1 MKSWQ
6 AGDNFL
12 KQAGLIYENELI
24 KKGYNII
31 AGVDEVGRGCIAG
44 GVFAGAAIL
53 PQGLQINGVYDSK
66 ALSEKKRNSLADEIK
81 ARAVCYSIKYIDN
94 LYIDEQG
101 IVKATYEAM
110 RLAVLSLFIKP
121 DVVLVD
127 GNSVDHLN
135 EFYCK
140 FIIGGDKHSH
150 IIAAASILA
159 KVERDSY
166 MFKLHEKYPMYGFDK
181 HKGYGT
187 KAHFLA
193 LEEYGL
199 CEYHRKSFLKNY
211 S

>member
-1 MKSWQ
+1 M
-6 AGDNFL
+6 GDDFL
-12 KQAGLIYENELI
+12 KQAGLLYENELI
-24 KKGYNII
+24 KKGYKII

-44 GVFAGAAIL
+44 PVAACAAIL

-81 ARAVCYSIKYIDN
+81 SAAVCYSIKYIDN
-94 LYIDEQG
+94 LFIDKQG
-101 IVKATYEAM
+101 IVSATYEAM
-110 RLAVLSLFIKP
+110 RLAVLSLGIKP
-121 DVVLVD
+121 DAVLVD
-127 GNSVDHLN
+127 GNPVDYLN
-135 EFYCK
+135 EFICK

-150 IIAAASILA
+150 TIAAASILA
-159 KVERDSY
+159 KVERDLY
-166 MFKLHEKYPMYGFDK
+166 MLELHEQYPMYGFDK

-199 CEYHRKSFLKNY
+199 CEYHRKSFIKKH